1 MKKANSN
8 GIIAV
13 TGATGYVGGRL
24 VPRLL
29 EAGYNVRCIVRN
41 SEALDDRSWRSEV
54 EVYKADLSVKEQV
67 VDALHD
73 VEKAYYLVHSMAAS
87 SNFEDLESS
96 MAQIFSEAADTNEI
110 KQIVFLGGLVE
121 DEKNHSPH

>member
-1 MKKANSN
+1 MKNDN
-8 GIIAV
+8 ETGIIAV

-41 SEALDDRSWRSEV
+41 SEALDDRSWRSKV

-67 VDALHD
+67 VEALHN

-96 MAQIFSEAADTNEI
+96 MAEIFSEAADMNEI
-110 KQIVFLGGLVE
+110 KQIVYFVHISSFR
-121 DEKNHSPH
+121 KNFCH